1 MKSKTEKPYKKPLK
15 NYKIIFQTNRDFY
28 FLALYEAIKDFPTT
42 DLNDPE
48 HICIIFENKE
58 KPIQENKYKRKDFMN
73 DYEFI
78 KDIEQKSNSD
88 LNFIITKKK

>member
-1 MKSKTEKPYKKPLK
+1 MDKMKSKTEKPYKKPLK

-48 HICIIFENKE
+48 HI
-58 KPIQENKYKRKDFMN
+58 
-73 DYEFI
+73 
-78 KDIEQKSNSD
+78 
-88 LNFIITKKK
+88 